1 MPLMRRHPPL
11 QEQAYHALRTAILK
25 GQLRPGQRLT
35 EVELAERFG
44 ISRNPVREAMR
55 RLQQDGLVEFSGPS
69 VGARVSSLSEDEYD
83 DLSRLRAAIEGVA
96 AGLAAKRMTEHELAD
111 LDRRRK
117 QFAARSKA
125 GHADEAVEADYD
137 FHRGIYVGA
146 HSPKLALVLDGLHAQ
161 ITQFRKLTLS
171 IPRRVEAAT
180 RGHEEIFEVIR
191 ARDSAK
197 AERLMRGHIEE
208 ARAALRRH
216 MKELAKADPKV
227 DAKARKSA

>member
-1 MPLMRRHPPL
+1 MVAVRRHPPL
-11 QEQAYHALRTAILK
+11 QEQAYHAIRIAILK
-25 GQLRPGQRLT
+25 GQFRPGQRLT
-35 EVELAERFG
+35 ELELAARFG
-44 ISRNPVREAMR
+44 ISRNPIREAMR
-55 RLQQDGLVEFSGPS
+55 RLQQDGLIAFSDAAA
-69 VGARVSSLSEDEYD
+69 GARVSSLSEDEYD

-96 AGLAAKRMTEHELAD
+96 AGFAAKRMTDMELAD

-117 QFAARSKA
+117 QFSARSKA

-146 HSPKLALVLDGLHAQ
+146 HSPKLAVVLDSLHAQ

-180 RGHEEIFEVIR
+180 RGHTEVYEAIR
-191 ARDSAK
+191 ARDAAK
-197 AERLMRGHIEE
+197 AERLMRAHIEE

-216 MKELAKADPKV
+216 MREIAKAD
-227 DAKARKSA
+227 AMRKTG